1 MKGALDAGFVLR
13 VFQEPTA
20 TEDDLRK
27 SIRFEHMTRI
37 PYFLFMRWEKP
48 AACRARPSC
57 ATSTWARRVGSAPYA
72 RSAITRRPSPRTR
85 T

>member
-27 SIRFEHMTRI
+27 SIRFEHMTRV
-37 PYFLFMRWEKP
+37 PYFLFTRWEKP
-48 AACRARPSC
+48 PTGPVS
-57 ATSTWARRVGSAPYA
+57 
-72 RSAITRRPSPRTR
+72 
-85 T
+85 

>member
-1 MKGALDAGFVLR
+1 MKGALEAGFVLR

-27 SIRFEHMTRI
+27 SNRFEPMMRV

-48 AACRARPSC
+48 PTGPVS
-57 ATSTWARRVGSAPYA
+57 
-72 RSAITRRPSPRTR
+72 
-85 T
+85 